1 MIALSNLD
9 VIRFIAQ
16 TIDNLTF
23 KNGWYQKMDNDFIL
37 LSAFSP

>member
-1 MIALSNLD
+1 MIALFNLD

-37 LSAFSP
+37 LSSYSP